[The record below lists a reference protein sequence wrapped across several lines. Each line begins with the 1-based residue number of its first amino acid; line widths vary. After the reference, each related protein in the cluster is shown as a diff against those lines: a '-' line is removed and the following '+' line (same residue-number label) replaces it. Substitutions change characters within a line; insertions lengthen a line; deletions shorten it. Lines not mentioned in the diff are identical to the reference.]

1 MYQAQATISL
11 NLQDA
16 LPVNPVPL
24 RTTFRRTDA
33 DPTGAVYDPGRKLVY
48 VAVDGLNEVVVF
60 SAVDAHTVAT
70 IPVAQANQVDLT
82 ADGTQLIVGT
92 RTSSFSI
99 VDPSSLQVVKKIP
112 LATGAIPVTV
122 GLPMAAQPVTL
133 ANGKVLFVVAD
144 GLSTGSSLLEWDP
157 SSDTFID
164 PAPAFI
170 IGKIILVRSFDHS
183 TVLALG
189 GGGLS
194 LYDSAA
200 DSFGMVQ
207 NISASAVALNPDGS
221 RIAILTGSPTPG
233 AQQVS
238 LLDRQ
243 FNTIATYTMNSLSVP
258 TDLIFS
264 RDGSAVYVFASGVVV
279 AFSSKDLTLLGICP
293 GQGYFGVD
301 EPPDIDET
309 GMIFAP
315 ALQQRGLAFLDV
327 STPTALGVDEPV
339 NLSLN
344 PPQGALS
351 STSPTVLTGV
361 QGLTNGAQVYFGAAP
376 GSSQPTPGT
385 NVTFTSPTTIQVT
398 PPASRSPGAVNV
410 SVMNP
415 DGWLTVV
422 PDGYTYGTQVLAVT
436 PNSGPPSGG
445 TTVTVYGYGMD
456 FNRDQVQ
463 VTVGGQPA
471 TITQVF
477 PGPGI
482 SPFPFPMDFLTFT
495 APAGN
500 PGSADIVITTP
511 AGSAT
516 VPGGFHF
523 IQNVQSFGLPGGSAA
538 QLAYDQPRQRVY
550 ASVASSNKVDV
561 FDLKALQFLPA
572 FTAGN
577 SPQGLALT
585 PDGMKLVVTN
595 AADNSASVINPNTG
609 ASLATISFENLQGL
623 PFECAPLQPYAVA
636 TTSKQQAIIAAS
648 CTGVDGGLLIAVDL
662 TTNTIGCGSSV
673 GCAAMVALYHSSFLY
688 IVSSADGSKVF
699 VAEGFGEG
707 AAPLGLWDVTAD
719 TFSSRTFYAATFNA
733 ISADGSVLAK
743 DFATLGLDLYEMS
756 VVQDVDYLS
765 TGVNNPNYV
774 FGEKLHPSG
783 GLLYA
788 PQVSAVDIFDT
799 HHGHLV
805 RRVWLPVQIPL
816 TLDAMA
822 IDETG
827 ARLFL
832 ISSGGMTIV
841 TLADL
846 PLSIGLIVPDQA
858 PAAGG
863 TELVIRGSGFQ
874 SGATVQFGTIATA
887 ANYVDASTLTVITPA
902 APPGPLRI
910 TISNPDGS
918 TYSLDAAFVAQ

>member
-1 MYQAQATISL
+1 M
-11 NLQDA
+11 
-16 LPVNPVPL
+16 
-24 RTTFRRTDA
+24 

-48 VAVDGLNEVVVF
+48 VAVDQLNEVVVF
-60 SAVDAHTVAT
+60 SAVDGHTVAT
-70 IPVAQANQVDLT
+70 IPVAEANQVDLT

-92 RTSSFSI
+92 RTSSFFI

-112 LATGAIPVTV
+112 LGTGAIPVTV
-122 GLPMAAQPVTL
+122 GLPMASQPVTL

-144 GLSTGSSLLEWDP
+144 ALSTGSSLLEWDP
-157 SSDTFID
+157 SSNTFTD
-164 PAPAFI
+164 PVPAFI
-170 IGKIILVRSFDHS
+170 IGPIILVRSFDHS
-183 TVLALG
+183 KVLALG

-194 LYDSAA
+194 LYDSAT
-200 DSFGMVQ
+200 DSFGAVQ
-207 NISASAVALNPDGS
+207 NISASAVALNQDGS

-238 LLDRQ
+238 LLDGQ
-243 FNTIATYTMNSLSVP
+243 FNTLATYTMNSLSVP
-258 TDLIFS
+258 TDLILS

-279 AFSSKDLTLLGICP
+279 AFSSTDLTLLGVAP
-293 GQGYFGVD
+293 GQGSFGVD

-315 ALQQRGLAFLDV
+315 ALEERGLAFLDV
-327 STPTALGVDEPV
+327 SAPTALGVDEPV

-351 STSPTVLTGV
+351 STSPTILTAV

-376 GSSQPTPGT
+376 GSNQATPGT
-385 NVTFTSPTTIQVT
+385 NVTFTAPTTIQVT
-398 PPASRSPGAVNV
+398 PPPSGNAGAVNV

-436 PNSGPPSGG
+436 PNSGLASGG

-456 FNRDQVQ
+456 FNQDQVQ

-495 APAGN
+495 APAGY

-516 VPGGFHF
+516 VHGGFHF
-523 IQNVQSFGLPGGSAA
+523 IQSLQSFPLPDGPSAVLA

-550 ASVASSNKVDV
+550 ASVASSNRVDV

-572 FTAGN
+572 FAAGN

-585 PDGMKLVVTN
+585 PDGAMLVVTN
-595 AADNSASVINPNTG
+595 AADDSASVINPSTG
-609 ASLATISFENLQGL
+609 ATLATISFANLQGL
-623 PFECAPLQPYAVA
+623 PFQCAPLQPYAVA

-648 CTGVDGGLLIAVDL
+648 CTGVGSGMLIAVDL
-662 TTNTIGCGSSV
+662 TTSTLGCGSSV
-673 GCAAMVALYHSSFLY
+673 GCAAMVALYNLPY
-688 IVSSADGSKVF
+688 LNIVSSADGTKVF
-699 VAEGFGEG
+699 VVEGPGGG

-719 TFSSRTFYAATFNA
+719 TFSWRPFFSASFSA
-733 ISADGSVLAK
+733 INADGSVLAK
-743 DFATLGLDLYEMS
+743 DFATLGLDLYELS

-788 PQVSAVDIFDT
+788 PQVSAVDVFDAL
-799 HHGHLV
+799 HGHLL

-832 ISSGGMTIV
+832 ISSGGLTLV

-846 PLSIGLIVPDQA
+846 PLSIGSIVPNQA
-858 PAAGG
+858 PATGG
-863 TELVIRGSGFQ
+863 TELLIRGSGFQ
-874 SGATVQFGTIATA
+874 SGAAVQFGTIASVA
-887 ANYVDASTLTVITPA
+887 SYIDASTLTVITPA
-902 APPGPLRI
+902 VSPGPTRI